1 MEEVLRFLKTFE
13 PWIYLILAGTGF
25 FAMRRMLAALQ
36 ELRTA
41 VFGLEKESAQRRF
54 RSSLSI
60 FLFVLLLGASEFV
73 LTAVVFPDFPNVQ
86 AMATPT
92 ADLLATPTATL
103 SPVLVETPQA
113 EAMGIPTLDVT
124 DQDGCIPGVIEW
136 TFPKAGETL
145 KGLVTLRGTVSVP
158 NLGFYKYEYSEQTSN
173 LWVTIAAGDRVIV
186 DQPLGGEGSGQWDTS
201 TLTPGDYRVR
211 LVVTD
216 NVNNVFPACVIPVRI
231 SAP

>member
-1 MEEVLRFLKTFE
+1 MEEVLRFLKTYE
-13 PWIYLILAGTGF
+13 PWIYLVLVGTGL

-41 VFGLEKESAQRRF
+41 VFGLERESAQRRF

-60 FLFVLLLGASEFV
+60 FLFVLMLAASEFV
-73 LTAVVFPDFPNVQ
+73 LTTIVFPDFPNVQ

-92 ADLLATPTATL
+92 ADLLTTPTATL
-103 SPVLVETPQA
+103 PPVSVEPPQA
-113 EAMGIPTLDVT
+113 EAIGIPTLEVT

-136 TFPKAGETL
+136 TFPKAGDTL

-158 NLGFYKYEYSEQTSN
+158 NLGFYKYEYNDLTSN

-186 DQPLGGEGSGQWDTS
+186 DQPLGGEGSGQWDTT
-201 TLTPGDYRVR
+201 TLTPGDYRLR

-216 NVNNVFPACVIPVRI
+216 NVNNVFPACVIPVRV

>member
-1 MEEVLRFLKTFE
+1 MEDVLRFLKTYE
-13 PWIYLILAGTGF
+13 PWIYLVLVGTGL
-25 FAMRRMLAALQ
+25 FAMRRMLTALQ

-41 VFGLEKESAQRRF
+41 VFGLERESAQRRF

-60 FLFVLLLGASEFV
+60 FLFVLMLAASEFV
-73 LTAVVFPDFPNVQ
+73 LTTIVFPDFPNVQ
-86 AMATPT
+86 AMATST
-92 ADLLATPTATL
+92 ADLLAIPTVTL
-103 SPVLVETPQA
+103 PPVSVETPQA
-113 EAMGIPTLDVT
+113 EAIGIPTLDVT
-124 DQDGCIPGVIEW
+124 DQDGCVPGLIEW

-158 NLGFYKYEYSEQTSN
+158 NLGFYKYEYNDPATN

-186 DQPLGGEGSGQWDTS
+186 DQPLGGEGSGQWDTT
-201 TLTPGDYRVR
+201 TLTPGDYRLR

>member
-1 MEEVLRFLKTFE
+1 MEDVLRFLKTYE
-13 PWIYLILAGTGF
+13 PWIYLVLVGTGL
-25 FAMRRMLAALQ
+25 FAMRRMLTALQ

-41 VFGLEKESAQRRF
+41 VFGLERESAQRRF

-60 FLFVLLLGASEFV
+60 FLFVLMLAASEFV
-73 LTAVVFPDFPNVQ
+73 FTTIVFPDFPNVQ

-92 ADLLATPTATL
+92 ADLLATPTVTL
-103 SPVLVETPQA
+103 PPVSVETPQA
-113 EAMGIPTLDVT
+113 EAIGIPTLDVT

-158 NLGFYKYEYSEQTSN
+158 NLGFYKYEYNDPATN

-186 DQPLGGEGSGQWDTS
+186 DQPLGGEGSGQWDTT
-201 TLTPGDYRVR
+201 TLTPGDYRLR